1 MTLFSASSR
10 VRSGFAGVLFGLCLA
25 VTVGRA
31 QPIVLRQTNLAA
43 AERTQSETRVLYASD
58 ERARNLDDVASRLSA
73 PPAPAASEAET
84 SGSASPPAANRDVR
98 MAEGEGLA
106 ADGSVGLVAA
116 FGFEEGTGSTTADAS
131 GNGNTGTI
139 SGATWTTQGRFGQAL
154 SFNGSSSRVS
164 VAAAASLNLGAAMT
178 LEGWIY
184 PTAAQSGWR
193 TILQR
198 QTNAYFLNASNSTG
212 PLRPSGG
219 GTFGT
224 TTTFVSGTTANP
236 VNTWTHVAVTYDGA
250 MLRLYVNGTQAA
262 SRPQTGTLQA
272 STSPLWI
279 GGNSPYGEVLPGHP
293 RRHSHL

>member
-1 MTLFSASSR
+1 M
-10 VRSGFAGVLFGLCLA
+10 RSGFAGVLFGLCLA

-31 QPIVLRQTNLAA
+31 QLIVLRQTNLAA
-43 AERTQSETRVLYASD
+43 AERTQPETRVLYASD

-178 LEGWIY
+178 LEGWIT
-184 PTAAQSGWR
+184 PR
-193 TILQR
+193 
-198 QTNAYFLNASNSTG
+198 
-212 PLRPSGG
+212 
-219 GTFGT
+219 
-224 TTTFVSGTTANP
+224 
-236 VNTWTHVAVTYDGA
+236 
-250 MLRLYVNGTQAA
+250 
-262 SRPQTGTLQA
+262 
-272 STSPLWI
+272 
-279 GGNSPYGEVLPGHP
+279 P
-293 RRHSHL
+293 RRAAGARSSSDRRMPIF